1 MKTSVGDLTI
11 EGRELKNT
19 GIAGDHIAVFPGLSD
34 PAQTVSADFASVD
47 NNLGPRFGVILRFQD
62 LLNYYRIYRATGGA
76 SVLRIS
82 KIAGGVETV
91 LATVSLPNPAKNV
104 FFRLEGRAS
113 GQTLT
118 LAMDGVDKATAN
130 DATFSAGAVGILI
143 QAGGTTSFHRADNFL
158 ATSP

>member
-1 MKTSVGDLTI
+1 LTI
-11 EGRELKNT
+11 EGQELKNT

-34 PAQTVSADFASVD
+34 FTQTVSADFASVD
-47 NNLGPRFGVILRFQD
+47 NNLGPRFGVILRYQD
-62 LLNYYRIYRATGGA
+62 PQNYYRIYRAIGGS

-82 KIAGGVETV
+82 KVVAGTETV
-91 LATVSLPNPAKNV
+91 LATVSIANPTKNV

-118 LAMDGVDKATAN
+118 LALDGVDRATVT
-130 DATFSAGAVGILI
+130 DATFSAGTVGILI